1 MEESRTCPV
10 CGDRMGSYEPVV
22 VIAGQDV
29 RTTSFAREPEVPP
42 GSILV
47 HEQCAGAE
55 DVSALA

>member
-1 MEESRTCPV
+1 
-10 CGDRMGSYEPVV
+10 MGSYEPVV
-22 VIAGQDV
+22 VIGGEDV
-29 RTTSFAREPEVPP
+29 RTTSFAREPEVPA

>member
-1 MEESRTCPV
+1 
-10 CGDRMGSYEPVV
+10 MGSYEPVV